1 MIRTFASSIAH
12 RQVSASW
19 VSRFINRHPDE
30 LISRWSNAIDRTRHL
45 ADSQLKYEL
54 YFELLHQNIAGYQL
68 EPRDIFNMDE
78 KGFMIGIAGRSK
90 RVFSKRQWNK
100 KDFRASSQDG
110 SHKFITVL
118 ACCCADGSSLPLGL
132 IYASAAGA
140 IRSSW
145 VVDSKAGNHEVFVTS
160 TPSGWSNDKVGLAWL
175 EQVFERCTK
184 QRSGQQRLH
193 DRVYQLL

>member
-1 MIRTFASSIAH
+1 LS
-12 RQVSASW
+12 
-19 VSRFINRHPDE
+19 
-30 LISRWSNAIDRTRHL
+30 
-45 ADSQLKYEL
+45 
-54 YFELLHQNIAGYQL
+54 LLHQNIAGYQL

-118 ACCCADGSSLPLGL
+118 ACCCADGSSLPPGL

-145 VVDSKAGNHEVFVTS
+145 VVDIKAGNHEIFVTS